1 MLTIIIPTLQADAH
15 LGATLASL
23 AEGRLA
29 EGRLAEGRHSGLVT
43 EVVVVDGGSTDGT
56 VALAEALGARVVQAS
71 RGRGTQLAA
80 GAVGAVGNW
89 LLFLHADTCLAAGW
103 SAVVRR
109 FIQDPAMA
117 GRAGVFDLRF
127 DSAAPQARRL
137 ERIVAWRTRRLGL
150 PYGDQGLLL
159 ARPLYQALGGFRPL
173 PLMEDVDL
181 VRRLGRGRITV
192 LASHASTSASRYQR
206 DGWIRR
212 PLRNLCCLA
221 LWYAGASPQWLQ
233 RLYAGRRGG

>member
-1 MLTIIIPTLQADAH
+1 
-15 LGATLASL
+15 
-23 AEGRLA
+23 
-29 EGRLAEGRHSGLVT
+29 
-43 EVVVVDGGSTDGT
+43 
-56 VALAEALGARVVQAS
+56 
-71 RGRGTQLAA
+71 
-80 GAVGAVGNW
+80 
-89 LLFLHADTCLAAGW
+89 
-103 SAVVRR
+103 
-109 FIQDPAMA
+109 
-117 GRAGVFDLRF
+117 
-127 DSAAPQARRL
+127 
-137 ERIVAWRTRRLGL
+137 
-150 PYGDQGLLL
+150 L